1 MPFPNYFLLPK
12 SNDRKSSF
20 RQALRKAMPRP
31 HHFRQSASAVF
42 LMIIVFAPLCH
53 GGGYAVGVG
62 KPAPPLVT
70 GKWLRGERTDQFRKG
85 HVYVIE
91 SWATW
96 CGPCIKS
103 IPRLS
108 SLQKKYAGKV
118 TVIGIDVWE
127 EDSSSAEPFVEKQ
140 GKNMTYDVAQDFVP
154 PGLTF
159 FEGNFA
165 KEWIEGA
172 GKYSVG
178 IPLAFIVNNDGVIAW
193 IGHPSELDEP
203 LDQVVAGRW
212 DLDSASKKYDD
223 EMKKASKSEPFKVAY
238 YSCSRNGD
246 YRGAEAA
253 CESLL
258 QMSAEEFYE
267 WAGRE
272 YELMYSDAKQPGRAL
287 EFARSVIQER
297 FQSNPRLLANLARTI
312 ARVSANKDSS
322 ELSLA
327 STAAKR
333 ACELTEMKKGFAL
346 GALARV
352 LFAQGRRHEA
362 IELQKKAI
370 QLAHESDE
378 KDDMQSLLNFME
390 GK

>member
-1 MPFPNYFLLPK
+1 
-12 SNDRKSSF
+12 
-20 RQALRKAMPRP
+20 MPRP
-31 HHFRQSASAVF
+31 GLLRQPASAVILIMF
-42 LMIIVFAPLCH
+42 IFAPPCH
-53 GGGYAVGVG
+53 GNGFAVGVG
-62 KPAPPLVT
+62 KPAPPLIT
-70 GKWLRGERTDQFRKG
+70 GKWLKGERTDQFRKG
-85 HVYVIE
+85 HNYVIE

-96 CGPCIKS
+96 CAPCVKS
-103 IPRLS
+103 IPHLS
-108 SLQKKYAGKV
+108 SLQKKYGGKV

-127 EDSSSAEPFVEKQ
+127 EDSSLARPFVEKQ
-140 GKNMTYDVAQDFVP
+140 GDNMAYAVAQDFVP

-178 IPLAFIVNNDGVIAW
+178 IPLAFIVNSDGVIAW
-193 IGHPSELDEP
+193 IGHPSELDGP
-203 LDQVVAGRW
+203 LDQVVSGRW
-212 DLDSASKKYDD
+212 DLVSAAKKYDD
-223 EMKKASKSEPFKVAY
+223 EMEKASKSEPFKVAY
-238 YSCSRNGD
+238 YSCSRNRD
-246 YRGAEAA
+246 YKGAEAA

-258 QMSAEEFYE
+258 QLNAEEFYE
-267 WAGRE
+267 WAGKE
-272 YELMYSDAKQPGRAL
+272 YALMYSDANLPRQAM
-287 EFARSVIQER
+287 EFARAAIEER

-312 ARVSANKDSS
+312 ARVSANKDST

-327 STAAKR
+327 STAAKQ

-352 LFAQGRRHEA
+352 LFAQGKRDEA
-362 IELQKKAI
+362 VELQKKAVE
-370 QLAHESDE
+370 LAHDPDE